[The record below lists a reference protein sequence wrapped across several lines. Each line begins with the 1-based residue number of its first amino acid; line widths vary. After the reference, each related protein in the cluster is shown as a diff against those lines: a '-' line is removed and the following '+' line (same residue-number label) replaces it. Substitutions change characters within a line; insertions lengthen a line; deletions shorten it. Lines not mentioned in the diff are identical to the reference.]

1 MNVRPLPEIGP
12 LQRPTSASSTTQ
24 LYPPRDRGSDFG
36 AIRRGLVSLTFEALG
51 YQQRGCQMIDTV
63 PEQRP
68 SLVKRRPPC
77 ESAGGFERLADSQ
90 FQAMHAAFRDHG
102 GIMSGDTVAERLRP
116 AFSQP
121 ISMLAKWIIS
131 RSVVSLAW
139 QGYTMI
145 PMFQFQP
152 CDLSIRMSF
161 SRVFDELKDA
171 FDNWEAGL
179 WFATPNAWLDD
190 RTPVDCLD
198 ENWLDV
204 VQAARA
210 DRFIVRG

>member
-1 MNVRPLPEIGP
+1 
-12 LQRPTSASSTTQ
+12 
-24 LYPPRDRGSDFG
+24 
-36 AIRRGLVSLTFEALG
+36 
-51 YQQRGCQMIDTV
+51 MIDTV

>member
-1 MNVRPLPEIGP
+1 
-12 LQRPTSASSTTQ
+12 
-24 LYPPRDRGSDFG
+24 
-36 AIRRGLVSLTFEALG
+36 
-51 YQQRGCQMIDTV
+51 MIDTV
-63 PEQRP
+63 PEQRS
-68 SLVKRRPPC
+68 SLRKHRLPC
-77 ESAGGFERLADSQ
+77 ATTGGFERLEESQ
-90 FQAMHAAFRDHG
+90 IQTMHAAFRDHG
-102 GIMSGDTVAERLRP
+102 GIMSGDAVAERLRP

-121 ISMLAKWIIS
+121 ISKLARWIVS

-152 CDLSIRMSF
+152 CDLSIRTSF
-161 SRVFDELKDA
+161 SRVFDELKDT

-190 RTPVDCLD
+190 RAPVDYLD